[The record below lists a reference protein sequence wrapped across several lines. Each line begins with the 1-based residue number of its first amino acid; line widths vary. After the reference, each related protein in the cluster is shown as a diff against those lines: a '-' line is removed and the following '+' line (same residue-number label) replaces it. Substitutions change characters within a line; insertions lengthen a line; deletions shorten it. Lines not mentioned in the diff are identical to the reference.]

1 MRVFAGRANATLA
14 EEIADY
20 LGTDLGDCEIEQF
33 SDGELF
39 AKYNENVRGVDVFIV
54 QSTFPP
60 AENLMELLILIDA
73 ALRASALRITA
84 VMPYFGYARQDRKDQ
99 PRVPIT
105 AKLVANMITKAGAD
119 RILTMDLHAGQIQG
133 FFDIP
138 VDHLFASPVLI
149 DYFKSLGAEDVT
161 VVAPDIGSVRM
172 ARAFAKRL
180 KAPFA
185 LIDKRRPKPNVS
197 EVMNVIGDVEGRNV
211 IIIDDLIDTGGTIV
225 NTADALARK
234 GAKDIYVGVTHG
246 VLSGS
251 ALERIAESPVREMA
265 ITNTVPLD
273 GRGPVDKI
281 KVLSVAGLL
290 GEAIRRINVGESV
303 SSLFI

>member
-14 EEIADY
+14 GEIVDY
-20 LGTDLGDCEIEQF
+20 LGTDLGDCEITQF

-73 ALRASALRITA
+73 ALRASATRITA

-105 AKLVANMITKAGAD
+105 AKLVANLITKAGAD

-149 DYFKSLGAEDVT
+149 DYFEGIGAEDVT
-161 VVAPDIGSVRM
+161 IVAPDMGSVVM

-180 KAPFA
+180 KAPLA

-211 IIIDDLIDTGGTIV
+211 IVIDDLIDTGGTIV
-225 NTADALARK
+225 NTAQVLADK
-234 GAKDIYVGVTHG
+234 GARDIYVGCTHG
-246 VLSGS
+246 VLSGP
-251 ALERIAESPVREMA
+251 ALARIDSSPVKEMA

-273 GRGPVDKI
+273 DRGPVDKI
-281 KVLSVAGLL
+281 RVLSVAPLL
-290 GEAIRRINVGESV
+290 GEAIRRIHVGESV

>member
-1 MRVFAGRANATLA
+1 
-14 EEIADY
+14 
-20 LGTDLGDCEIEQF
+20 
-33 SDGELF
+33 
-39 AKYNENVRGVDVFIV
+39 
-54 QSTFPP
+54 
-60 AENLMELLILIDA
+60 MELLILIDA

-84 VMPYFGYARQDRKDQ
+84 VLPYFGYARQDRKDQ

-149 DYFKSLGAEDVT
+149 DYFTGLGADDIT
-161 VVAPDIGSVRM
+161 VVAPDIGSVLM

-180 KAPFA
+180 KVPLA

-197 EVMNVIGDVEGRNV
+197 EVMNVIGEVEGRNV
-211 IIIDDLIDTGGTIV
+211 IIVDDLIDTGGTIV
-225 NTADALARK
+225 NTVNALAAK
-234 GAKDIYVGVTHG
+234 GAKDIYVGCTHG
-246 VLSGS
+246 VLSGP
-251 ALERIAESPVREMA
+251 ALQRIHESPVKEMA
-265 ITNTVPLD
+265 VTNTVPLD

-290 GEAIRRINVGESV
+290 GEAMRRIHVGESV

>member
-1 MRVFAGRANATLA
+1 MRLFAGRANATLA

-20 LGTDLGDCEIEQF
+20 LGTDLGDCEITQF

-39 AKYNENVRGVDVFIV
+39 AKYNENVRGVDLFII

-84 VMPYFGYARQDRKDQ
+84 VLPYFGYARQDRKDQ

-105 AKLVANMITKAGAD
+105 AKLVANMIASAGAD

-149 DYFKSLGAEDVT
+149 DYFKNLDVQDAT
-161 VVAPDIGSVRM
+161 IVAPDIGSVRM

-197 EVMNVIGDVEGRNV
+197 EVMNVIGDVEGRNA

-225 NTADALARK
+225 NTADALAK
-234 GAKDIYVGVTHG
+234 NGAKDIYVGCTHG
-246 VLSGS
+246 VLSGP
-251 ALERIAESPVREMA
+251 ALERIAKSPVKEMA

-273 GRGPVDKI
+273 ARGPVDKI